1 MKIFVCL
8 DEKNGMTFNKRRQSS
23 DRVVRANMLQMVA
36 DGILYTNTYTAKQ
49 FVEENT
55 VLVVDDNCLE
65 LAKEQD
71 YVFIE
76 NIEISEYLPKIEQI
90 IVYRWKRNYP
100 ADCFFD
106 VDLLSEEWELSLS
119 EEFEGYSHECIGK
132 EIYTKKYLNLTES
145 RKSPTSSA

>member
-8 DEKNGMTFNKRRQSS
+8 DEKGGMTFNKRRQSS
-23 DRVVRANMLQMVA
+23 DRMVRADMLQTVA

-49 FVEENT
+49 FVEENG
-55 VLVVDDNCLE
+55 VLIEDNCLE

-71 YVFIE
+71 YVFVE
-76 NIEISEYLPKIEQI
+76 NLKISEYLPKIEQI

-106 VDLLSEEWELSLS
+106 IDLSSEEWELSLS
-119 EEFEGYSHECIGK
+119 EEFVGYSHECIGK
-132 EIYTKKYLNLTES
+132 EIYI
-145 RKSPTSSA
+145 RKRLISNM